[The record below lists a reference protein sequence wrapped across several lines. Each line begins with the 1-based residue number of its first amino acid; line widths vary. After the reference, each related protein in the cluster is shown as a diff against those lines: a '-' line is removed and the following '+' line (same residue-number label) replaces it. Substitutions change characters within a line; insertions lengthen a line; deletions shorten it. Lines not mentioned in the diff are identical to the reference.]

1 MNKKKYL
8 IVFLAFLNVSYINK
22 PKEHNIDY
30 YKQILNLKNIR
41 FDQIETLL
49 VIEEYINDKGL
60 QSSGRKG
67 IVVYNTSN
75 NGGGIYTY
83 SVDLKKKNSLS
94 LSDEFYKT
102 NMYRKERDFIFQL
115 AVSDFK
121 YIHVLEKINPD
132 KEGKLNYVIAGYN
145 KSKNTGLKIIN
156 LYDIVMNEEK

>member
-22 PKEHNIDY
+22 PKEHNIAY
-30 YKQILNLKNIR
+30 YKQILNLKNIC
-41 FDQIETLL
+41 FNQIETLL
-49 VIEEYINDKGL
+49 IIEEYINNKGF
-60 QSSGRKG
+60 QSSDRKG
-67 IVVYNTSN
+67 VVIYNTSN
-75 NGGGIYTY
+75 NGGGTYTY
-83 SVDLKKKNSLS
+83 SVDLKKKNSLR

-145 KSKNTGLKIIN
+145 KSKNTSFKIIY
-156 LYDIVMNEEK
+156 LHDVVMK